1 MAHSLA
7 TPWHTLSRTAHHL
20 CAPCSSSFGA
30 VAWPRILPCPSPPL
44 RTEQAI
50 LEDHRR
56 DDSFAK
62 PRFSCYGIWCFT
74 SRRLTIIVSFRGD
87 VHPQNAGRTVLSPY
101 AVDLAGQHLTERF
114 PPWLTLLQPRGTHP
128 CAPPTTFARPAHPL
142 LARSSKTTGATTRSR
157 SLAFPVTAY
166 GASHRGAGPSSS
178 PFAVTFTLKMPVAL
192 PYPRMLSMLLGSI
205 SPNVF
210 PHGALS
216 CTPVAHTLAHRPLP
230 LRALLILFWR
240 GCLAEGQASYTRRL
254 GSLRQLAIHARNLR
268 YHRILPCPS
277 PPWPTSAGTG
287 AAAPWDFAGKWLAG
301 EQRRAVQRFAR
312 LCSLIVG
319 PFIGRGQILPRCSM
333 AVFRRRDAAET
344 KTCAARLEFGGGPD
358 RRRRSGSRRRHL

>member
-1 MAHSLA
+1 MHALLILSWRGCLAAGQASYTRHLGSLRQLA
-7 TPWHTLSRTAHHL
+7 IHARNLRYH
-20 CAPCSSSFGA
+20 
-30 VAWPRILPCPSPPL
+30 RILPCPSPSL

-74 SRRLTIIVSFRGD
+74 SRRRTIIVSFRGD
-87 VHPQNAGRTVLSPY
+87 VHPQNAGRTALSPY
-101 AVDLAGQHLTERF
+101 AVDVAGQHLTERF
-114 PPWLTLLQPRGTHP
+114 PPWRTLLQPRGTHSR
-128 CAPPTTFARPAHPL
+128 APPTTFARPAHPL
-142 LARSSKTTGATTRSR
+142 LARLLGRASFLALPPHCARSRRSSKTTGATTRSR

-192 PYPRMLSMLLGSI
+192 PYPRMLSMLLDSI

-216 CTPVAHTLAHRPLP
+216 CNPVAHTLAHRPPP

-240 GCLAEGQASYTRRL
+240 GCLAAGQASYTRHLVSPFLALPPHCARSRR
-254 GSLRQLAIHARNLR
+254 SLKTTGDSR
-268 YHRILPCPS
+268 
-277 PPWPTSAGTG
+277 PTSAGTG

-312 LCSLIVG
+312 LCSLEGCHSHSHCHI
-319 PFIGRGQILPRCSM
+319 
-333 AVFRRRDAAET
+333 
-344 KTCAARLEFGGGPD
+344 
-358 RRRRSGSRRRHL
+358 